1 MPRSMPAVTH
11 KPSARRPPP
20 HGTQGR
26 SSILS
31 LSAPAMAADGRR
43 GHLGVDR
50 SPVRDF
56 LLFGAVAQVDAG
68 GGRADE
74 TAPLVDVEPVGGLWR
89 RVVARLTGAQQKFHV
104 L

>member
-1 MPRSMPAVTH
+1 
-11 KPSARRPPP
+11 
-20 HGTQGR
+20 
-26 SSILS
+26 
-31 LSAPAMAADGRR
+31 
-43 GHLGVDR
+43 
-50 SPVRDF
+50 VRDF